1 MNAPVLIDL
10 ETRSA
15 CDLKEEGGHNYATH
29 PSTRLLCVGWTA
41 DLGETYHVW
50 VPGHAGVPLPDAD
63 IVWHFGPECPLAS
76 LTDRVWIAHNAW
88 LFDRLVW
95 DALGLPAPR
104 KWWDSYCLALASGL
118 PGGLDQ
124 IGTRLWGEGKHQE
137 GRSALKKYSRADSVE
152 DADPRNVPPGI
163 TRLIAAYCVQD
174 VRLLNSLWGELNAT
188 ATPSA
193 VETRVQSTHDRINER
208 GIRLDVPF
216 VLALRELCDAA
227 VDDAVREIATL
238 TGGELPDV
246 GTLRKRN
253 AVISW
258 LETRGL
264 SITTVDN
271 GKVKKTLRRE
281 IVEQWLVQHTDPE
294 EEEGDDAPE
303 TDPDAGGVQITPASL
318 RLCARVLTLRN
329 AVLRITGKKLTRALS
344 SVQADGIVRGL
355 FGYHSAHT
363 GRWGGRRIQ
372 VQNLTRPAETVDVW
386 GSTNV
391 VRWMCRKPRALP
403 EVKKRFAPV
412 IERHLAKLRAKA
424 KLGAIYNPPTLDDIA
439 SSLLRGMFVPNAGH
453 ECLMAADYSS
463 IEARAL
469 AWLAGETTL
478 LQTFHD
484 RGCPYSL
491 MAEKLYGRK
500 PKDKKDPIRQVG
512 KVIVLGCLRRG
523 TPVLTDRGWVAI
535 EAVRL
540 TDRVWDGEHWV
551 RHGGVVSK
559 GVKEVYQC
567 AGVWMTADHEVLTEN
582 GRLPSGTYSTSGRFS
597 LSPLARAGT
606 SWLPCAAVRA
616 DTSGLCSPV
625 TCVTDGPSGAVNV
638 PTGASTHR
646 LARSEE
652 SYATPSCAA
661 VCYPGSLGLSRDVAT
676 PHTPDTTNTA
686 DAAFECAPSGLRIG
700 ACGCGICSPYR
711 ATTTRSYNW
720 TERTTSEGTNR
731 GTFGSSLPRSIRE
744 TPAALT
750 GYLTQEEL
758 TAPRTSGAPSFL
770 STEAP
775 DPCTV
780 TLTPGETPLTSS
792 VESTHDETFDIV
804 NAGPNHRFQAG
815 PLLVHNCG
823 YGLGEVRFA
832 LYGASAGID
841 FDEMGVSAAQCVD
854 AFRTAFPHIA
864 GHVQGEYEGRKW
876 RRGGFWNDLNDAALT
891 ACDRPGEVAVGR
903 LVFEK
908 RLGHLYLTLPS
919 GRTLC
924 YRQVRVVPSTTWW
937 GKTVHVV
944 EYQSPRFKA
953 TRMYGG
959 KWAEN
964 VVQATCR
971 DPLAEALVRLEAE
984 GLGANL
990 HVHDEAVR
998 SGYYEEFPRFMKAFT
1013 TCPAWASGLPLDAEG
1028 GIMPRYAKAPPP
1040 HWPAEQLWRNGEKL

>member
-1 MNAPVLIDL
+1 MNAPVLMDI

-15 CDLKEEGGHNYATH
+15 CDLKEEGGHNYAAH

-50 VPGHAGVPLPDAD
+50 VPGHTGVPLPDAD
-63 IVWHFGPECPLAS
+63 IVWHFGPECPLAAYA
-76 LTDRVWIAHNAW
+76 DRVWIAHNAW

-95 DALGLPAPR
+95 SSLGMPAPR

-137 GRSALKKYSRADSVE
+137 GRSALKKYSRALDVD

-174 VRLLNSLWGELNAT
+174 VRLLNALWGELNAT

-193 VETRVQSTHDRINER
+193 VEARVQAVHDQINER
-208 GIRLDVPF
+208 GIRLDIPF

-253 AVISW
+253 KVIEW

-264 SITTVDN
+264 SITTRDDT

-281 IVEQWLVQHTDPE
+281 IVEQWLAQHDPGGSDLE
-294 EEEGDDAPE
+294 ETEEAEEGD
-303 TDPDAGGVQITPASL
+303 PDVGGVRITPQSL
-318 RLCARVLTLRN
+318 KLCARVLTLRN

-344 SVQADGIVRGL
+344 SVQLDGIVRGL
-355 FGYHSAHT
+355 FGYHSALT

-391 VRWMCRKPRALP
+391 VRWMCRKPRTIP

-412 IERHLAKLRAKA
+412 IERHLTKLREKA
-424 KLGAIYNPPTLDDIA
+424 KPDQTYTAPTLDDIA

-469 AWLAGETTL
+469 AWLAGEATM
-478 LQTFHD
+478 LQTFQD
-484 RGCPYSL
+484 KGCPYSL

-512 KVIVLGCLRRG
+512 KVIVLGC
-523 TPVLTDRGWVAI
+523 
-535 EAVRL
+535 
-540 TDRVWDGEHWV
+540 
-551 RHGGVVSK
+551 
-559 GVKEVYQC
+559 
-567 AGVWMTADHEVLTEN
+567 
-582 GRLPSGTYSTSGRFS
+582 
-597 LSPLARAGT
+597 
-606 SWLPCAAVRA
+606 
-616 DTSGLCSPV
+616 
-625 TCVTDGPSGAVNV
+625 
-638 PTGASTHR
+638 
-646 LARSEE
+646 
-652 SYATPSCAA
+652 
-661 VCYPGSLGLSRDVAT
+661 
-676 PHTPDTTNTA
+676 
-686 DAAFECAPSGLRIG
+686 
-700 ACGCGICSPYR
+700 
-711 ATTTRSYNW
+711 
-720 TERTTSEGTNR
+720 
-731 GTFGSSLPRSIRE
+731 
-744 TPAALT
+744 
-750 GYLTQEEL
+750 
-758 TAPRTSGAPSFL
+758 
-770 STEAP
+770 
-775 DPCTV
+775 
-780 TLTPGETPLTSS
+780 
-792 VESTHDETFDIV
+792 
-804 NAGPNHRFQAG
+804 
-815 PLLVHNCG
+815 G
-823 YGLGEVRFA
+823 YGLGEVKFA
-832 LYGASAGID
+832 LYGAANGID

-854 AFRTAFPHIA
+854 AFRTAFPAIA
-864 GHVQGEYEGRKW
+864 GYVQGEFEGRKW
-876 RRGGFWNDLNDAALT
+876 RRGGFWADLNDAALT
-891 ACDRPGEVAVGR
+891 ACDRPGEVQVGR

-924 YRQVRVVPSTTWW
+924 YRQVRIVPSTTWW
-937 GKTVHVV
+937 GKTMNVV

-998 SGYYEEFPRFMKAFT
+998 SGYYAEFPRFMKAFT

-1040 HWPAEQLWRNGEKL
+1040 HWPSEELWRNGEKL